1 MIVTSYYD
9 LYNKPENFMDFIYS
23 FYDLGISGLNI
34 IVFTHPNL
42 VKKFRIFPSSVK
54 VIGIPLE
61 TFELYNIGMKYDR
74 ELPNNRNENIH
85 TKEYFSFVNTKTEFI
100 LKASEITDDNT
111 FIWIDFTILKNIKYI
126 DRFINKL
133 KSINEKSFDK
143 ITMPGSW
150 GFGRNFSVDDIHSRF
165 CGELFIIPKKHI
177 NTFFTHTRNVHRD
190 FCTLPIYKLTWETNI
205 WSIVEFC
212 ACKDIIN
219 WYFAEYDDTIL
230 NNIDTINH

>member
-9 LYNKPENFMDFIYS
+9 IYNKPENFMNFVYS
-23 FYDLGISGLNI
+23 FYDLGISGLPI

-61 TFELYNIGMKYDR
+61 SFELYNIGMNYNR
-74 ELPNNRNENIH
+74 ELPINRNSNIH
-85 TKEYFSFVNTKTEFI
+85 TKEYFSFVNTKPEFL
-100 LKASEITDDNT
+100 LKASLSSEDDT

-133 KSINEKSFDK
+133 KYINEMSFDK

-150 GFGRNFSVDDIHSRF
+150 GFGRNFSIDDINSRF
-165 CGELFIIPKKHI
+165 CGELFIIPKKCI
-177 NTFFTHTRNVHRD
+177 DIFFNHCKNVLKD
-190 FCTLPIYKLTWETNI
+190 FCTLPIYKLTWEINI
-205 WSIVEFC
+205 WSVVEYF
-212 ACKDIIN
+212 ACKDIID

-230 NNIDTINH
+230 NNIYTINH

>member
-23 FYDLGISGLNI
+23 FYDLGISGLPI

-42 VKKFRIFPSSVK
+42 VKKFRIFPPSVN

-61 TFELYNIGMKYDR
+61 SFELYNIGMNYNRD
-74 ELPNNRNENIH
+74 LPTNRTPNIH
-85 TKEYFSFVNTKTEFI
+85 TKEFFSFVNTKTEF
-100 LKASEITDDNT
+100 LVKASEISDDNT
-111 FIWIDFTILKNIKYI
+111 FIWIDFTILKNIKHI

-143 ITMPGSW
+143 ITIPGSW
-150 GFGRNFSVDDIHSRF
+150 GIGRNFSMDEVNSRF
-165 CGELFIIPKKHI
+165 CGELFIIPRKHI
-177 NTFFTHTRNVHRD
+177 NTFFEHTKNVHKD

-205 WSIVEFC
+205 WSVVEFF

-219 WYFAEYDDTIL
+219 WYFAEYNDTIL
-230 NNIDTINH
+230 NNIDTINQ